1 MQLNELRT
9 EIDKIDDEIVALYKK
24 RMQVVKNV
32 AKVKKE
38 NSVAVNQSA
47 REDEIIFR
55 VTENV
60 ESELQPFVKKLF
72 QTLFETSK
80 AYQSSFTT
88 TTSPT
93 VELIRKNFEKGRL
106 KFPNRATVACQGVEG
121 AYSSVATKDL
131 FEIPSIM
138 YFKSF
143 EAVFSAVEAGF
154 CQYGLLPIENSSAGS
169 VNNVYDLMREH
180 KFYIVKSISLKV
192 SHNLLVNEGA
202 TKESITEIFSH
213 EQALNQCSQ
222 YLFDNYKNAK
232 LTVCD
237 NTATS
242 ARMVKESGRLDIAS
256 ISSKESADVFGLKT
270 LDKNIQD
277 SQGNYTRF
285 ICISKDMQF
294 YDGAN
299 MISFMSTLPHKAGS
313 LNKFLGK
320 FAALGLNLTKLESRP
335 LDKNSDEFMF
345 YFDFVGNVSS
355 PEIQNLIAESENS
368 SEHFAFLGNY

>member
-1 MQLNELRT
+1 MQLNELRN

-38 NSVAVNQSA
+38 NSVGVNQSA

>member
-1 MQLNELRT
+1 MQLIELRN
-9 EIDKIDDEIVALYKK
+9 EIDKIDDEIVKLYAK
-24 RMQVVKNV
+24 RMKVVKQV
-32 AKVKKE
+32 TDVKKA
-38 NSVAVNQSA
+38 SGTSVNQSG

-60 ESELQPFVKKLF
+60 QAEIQPFVKKLF
-72 QTLFETSK
+72 EVIFETSK
-80 AYQSSFTT
+80 AYQSSYIS

-93 VELIRKNFEKGRL
+93 VELIKQKFGADSP
-106 KFPNRATVACQGVEG
+106 KFPIRAGVACQGVEG
-121 AYSSVATKDL
+121 SYSSLAAKSL

-138 YFKSF
+138 FFKSF

-180 KFYIVKSISLKV
+180 KFYIVKSVALKV
-192 SHNLLVNEGA
+192 SHNLLVNNGA
-202 TKESITEIFSH
+202 TKDSIKEIFSH

-242 ARMVKESGRLDIAS
+242 ARMVKESGRTDIAA
-256 ISSKESADVFGLKT
+256 IASKESAEGFCLKI
-270 LDKNIQD
+270 LDKDIQD
-277 SQGNYTRF
+277 SKGNFTRF

-299 MISFMSTLPHKAGS
+299 MISIMSTLPHKAGS

-320 FAALGLNLTKLESRP
+320 FASLGLNLTKLESRP
-335 LDKNSDEFMF
+335 LDKNSNEFMF
-345 YFDFVGNVSS
+345 YFDFVGNVAK

>member
-38 NSVAVNQSA
+38 NSVGVNQSA

-88 TTSPT
+88 MTSPT

-106 KFPNRATVACQGVEG
+106 RFPNRATVACQGVEG

>member
-38 NSVAVNQSA
+38 NSVGVNQSA